1 MPGVGLAPQAVA
13 GATQEDVRRQGWISA
28 ALHAPL
34 LLPLGSLL
42 LAGLYY
48 GSAQLGYALNF
59 SGPVAAIVWLPVGV
73 AISFLY
79 LAGLRFWPGV
89 VLGDM
94 LANAYST
101 IPLGSA
107 IGQTC
112 GNVLEVVLAVYLMR
126 RLIGDSSPLGDIGN
140 LARML
145 VAICAGT
152 AVSATVGLLS
162 LRLGGVV
169 STADLPKLWRTW
181 WLGDTSGALIVVP
194 LAVAWWPLPSREWW
208 RGRVAEAV
216 ILFVVIMGL
225 SELSLRTG
233 RPLAYVV
240 FPALIWAALRFG
252 TRGAT
257 LAVAVA
263 AVYAVW
269 GTTHYMGP
277 FVYDSITHSIVAT
290 QLYLAVAALTSLSLA
305 ATVSEREQFAGRL
318 RASRSRLVEA
328 ADDERRRLEHNLHDG
343 AQQRLTALAVRLGV
357 SAEEVQAHP
366 AMARVTLESAQ
377 REVLVAIDELRD
389 LAHGIHPSVLTRFG
403 LARATAELAGRSA
416 VSTELVALPSVRLD
430 DIAEATAYYV
440 FAEAM
445 TNAQKHSHATSIQVR
460 GHLIPGGLRVEVTDN
475 GVGGAEEGHGVG
487 LQGLRDRV
495 EAMGGVLMVE
505 SPLGAG
511 TRVMATIPA
520 TAVGS

>member
-1 MPGVGLAPQAVA
+1 MPEVGLAPQAVT
-13 GATQEDVRRQGWISA
+13 GATQGGVRRRGLIGA
-28 ALHAPL
+28 AVDPRLVV
-34 LLPLGSLL
+34 PLGSLL

-48 GSAQLGYALNF
+48 GAAQLGYALNF

-73 AISFLY
+73 GIAFLY
-79 LAGLRFWPGV
+79 VAGMRFWPGV

-107 IGQTC
+107 IGQTI

-126 RLIGDSSPLGDIGN
+126 RLIGDGSPLGDIGN

-152 AVSATVGLLS
+152 AVSATIGLLS

-169 STADLPKLWRTW
+169 SSADLPKLWRTW
-181 WLGDTSGALIVVP
+181 WLGDMSGALIVVP
-194 LAVAWWPLPSREWW
+194 LAVAWWPLPPREWW
-208 RGRVAEAV
+208 RGHVAEAV
-216 ILFVVIMGL
+216 ILFAAIMGL

-257 LAVAVA
+257 LAVTVA
-263 AVYAVW
+263 AGYAVW

-277 FVYDSITHSIVAT
+277 FVFGSITHSILAT
-290 QLYLAVAALTSLSLA
+290 QLYLAVAALTCLSLA
-305 ATVSEREQFAGRL
+305 AAVSEREEFAGRL
-318 RASRSRLVEA
+318 RASRTRLVEA

-357 SAEEVQAHP
+357 SAEEAESRPDTAQA
-366 AMARVTLESAQ
+366 ALESAQ

-403 LARATAELAGRSA
+403 LARATAELAGRST
-416 VSTELVALPSVRLD
+416 VPTQLDGLPTIRLD

-445 TNAQKHSHATSIQVR
+445 TNAQKHAHATSIEVR
-460 GHLIPGGLRVEVTDN
+460 GRLMPGGLRVEVIDN
-475 GVGGAEEGHGVG
+475 GVGGAEETHGVG

-495 EAMGGVLMVE
+495 EAMGGVLIVE
-505 SPLGAG
+505 SPFGGG
-511 TRVMATIPA
+511 TRVTATIPA

>member
-1 MPGVGLAPQAVA
+1 MPEVGLAPQAVA
-13 GATQEDVRRQGWISA
+13 GATQDGVRRQGWIGA
-28 ALHAPL
+28 ALDRRFVV
-34 LLPLGSLL
+34 PLGSLL

-48 GSAQLGYALNF
+48 GSAQLGFALNF

-73 AISFLY
+73 AIAFLY

-89 VLGDM
+89 LLGDL
-94 LANAYST
+94 LANSYST
-101 IPLGSA
+101 MPLGSA
-107 IGQTC
+107 IGQTS
-112 GNVLEVVLAVYLMR
+112 GNLLEVVLAVYLMR
-126 RLIGDSSPLGDIGN
+126 RLIGDGSPLGNVGN

-145 VAICAGT
+145 AAICAGT
-152 AVSATVGLLS
+152 ALSATIGLLS

-169 STADLPKLWRTW
+169 SSADLPKLWRTW

-208 RGRVAEAV
+208 RGHVAEAV
-216 ILFVVIMGL
+216 ILFVAILGL

-233 RPLAYVV
+233 RPLAYLV

-263 AVYAVW
+263 AGYAVW

-277 FVYDSITHSIVAT
+277 FVYGSITHSILAT
-290 QLYLAVAALTSLSLA
+290 QLYLAVAALTCLSLA
-305 ATVSEREQFAGRL
+305 AAVSEREEFAGRL
-318 RASRSRLVEA
+318 RASSVRLVEA

-357 SAEEVQAHP
+357 SAEEMQGHP
-366 AMARVTLESAQ
+366 KAARVALESAQ

-403 LARATAELAGRSA
+403 LARATTELAGRSA
-416 VSTELVALPSVRLD
+416 VSTQLLALPAIRFD
-430 DIAEATAYYV
+430 DTAEATAYYV

-445 TNAQKHSHATSIQVR
+445 TNAQKHSHATSIEVR
-460 GHLIPGGLRVEVTDN
+460 GHLVPGGLRVEVADN
-475 GVGGAEEGHGVG
+475 GVGGAEESHGVG

-495 EAMGGVLMVE
+495 EAMGGVLIVA
-505 SPLGAG
+505 SPRGAG
-511 TRVMATIPA
+511 TRVTATIPA